1 MSAIG
6 IDIGTSTTK
15 IIEVKNGEIISKA
28 IIRGRFSKEIYEE
41 FLKNNEI
48 ENIEKVVFTGIG
60 ADKIIKED
68 YGENTFIIDEFT
80 SIAKG
85 ALALTD
91 KEEALIVSVGTGTA
105 FIDSNK
111 NECKHLGGTG
121 LGAGTLFNFSKAF
134 LKITNFDE
142 MLELIENGDVEKVDL
157 RIKDITTQ
165 EIETLPLDL
174 TLANFGKLNQESRPE
189 DIAAGLINMVFEIIG
204 MMAVFIVDKKE
215 NKDVVLIGNI
225 TGLPGVRTVL
235 DRIEKVKNINFFV
248 PEDSEFSVAYG
259 AIVAA
264 N

>member
-1 MSAIG
+1 MFF
-6 IDIGTSTTK
+6 DTT
-15 IIEVKNGEIISKA
+15 
-28 IIRGRFSKEIYEE
+28 

-91 KEEALIVSVGTGTA
+91 KDEALIVSVG
-105 FIDSNK
+105 
-111 NECKHLGGTG
+111 
-121 LGAGTLFNFSKAF
+121 
-134 LKITNFDE
+134 
-142 MLELIENGDVEKVDL
+142 
-157 RIKDITTQ
+157 TQ